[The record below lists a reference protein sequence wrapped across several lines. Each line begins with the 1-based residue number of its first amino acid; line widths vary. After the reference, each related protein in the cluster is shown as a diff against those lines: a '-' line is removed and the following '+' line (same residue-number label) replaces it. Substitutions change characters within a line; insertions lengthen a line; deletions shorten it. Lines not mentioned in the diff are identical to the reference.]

1 MKKFQFFL
9 LILILLIIHSS
20 RLLGQCSNCEQL
32 YINDPRQWWS
42 HTQAAIDDVSF
53 VIRPAG
59 KFYEVDLYMTYQAT
73 PFGFVSAYDTFE
85 VVHYFRLPKYA
96 SFTDSWL
103 WVEDTIMRADIL
115 ERSTAFNIYE
125 GIVNRRKDPSILYK
139 NYEDAYEFRI
149 FPLPGKKSRKVKL
162 TMLVAS
168 DENDAIELP
177 LSMFALSYPRP
188 EVKVS
193 VYKKDTPLTP
203 LISNGVNFVT
213 KVDGVEGE
221 YATASIPA
229 IKYSGN
235 GGTINSFTF
244 RLDQPKENIVLKT
257 AKASENSSFGY
268 YQICLDP
275 AQLLGIDTLEQKKV
289 VFVVDHH
296 TSNTYYNKQDVL
308 NALKGHIK
316 KIIKPK
322 DQFRILYNNL
332 NVKEVS
338 TDWLSLN
345 SVDLDQLIASISLGN
360 NSVLTSLLYKGYEYL
375 KNEDEG
381 ILMLMS
387 SDASVVQPSDAQSL
401 KDDLQANVG
410 ILRPTY
416 ALDYGNFGRH
426 NKGIYYIDTYYYGN
440 ELFYKV
446 LSSNTKG
453 AYFGISIYNGSYLLT
468 DALRVLQNGLSEA
481 RFDFVDYLLRPKEGI
496 CYDGYDV
503 TNGLRV
509 TKTGRFVGKTPFN
522 LEVVAL
528 YKDSLITAN
537 YILDAENDVQLTPIY
552 KQCHAM
558 SKITHLENGLVNS
571 ADKKDIVEISLDN
584 RVLSLYTAFLALE
597 PGVKPC
603 FDCEDDDGVLIGV
616 EEEEADGIALEAT
629 PNPFRNVLTIQLNGV
644 EDAGDVEKTELID
657 LTGRVATLD
666 LDWKRGDDGLTA
678 ELDGSDLQSGMYI
691 LRITVKGKVYILKVV
706 KA

>member
-1 MKKFQFFL
+1 MKKFQFLL
-9 LILILLIIHSS
+9 LIIILLVIHSS
-20 RLLGQCSNCEQL
+20 RLLGQCYNCEQL
-32 YINDPRQWWS
+32 FINDPRQWWS
-42 HTQAAIDDVSF
+42 HSQAAIEDVSF

-59 KFYEVDLYMTYQAT
+59 KFYEVDLYMTYRGN
-73 PFGFVSAYDTFE
+73 PFEYFSEYDTFE

-103 WVEDTIMRADIL
+103 WVEDTIMQADIL

-213 KVDGVEGE
+213 KVDGQEGE
-221 YATASIPA
+221 YATASISA
-229 IKYSGN
+229 NKYSGT
-235 GGTINSFTF
+235 GGAINSFTF
-244 RLDQPKENIVLKT
+244 RLDQPKENIILKT

-289 VFVVDHH
+289 VFIVDHH
-296 TSNTYYNKQDVL
+296 SSNTNYGKQDVL
-308 NALKGHIK
+308 NSLKGHIK

-322 DQFRILYNNL
+322 DRFRIIYNNL

-338 TDWLSLN
+338 TEWLSLN
-345 SVDLDQLIASISLGN
+345 NVDLDQLIASISLGN

-387 SDASVVQPSDAQSL
+387 SDASVFQPSDAQSL
-401 KDDLQANVG
+401 KDDLLSNVG
-410 ILRPTY
+410 VLRPTY
-416 ALDYGNFGRH
+416 ALDYGNYSKHARA
-426 NKGIYYIDTYYYGN
+426 IYYADSYYYGN
-440 ELFYKV
+440 ELFYKI

-453 AYFGISIYNGSYLLT
+453 TYFSVSLYNGSYLLA
-468 DALRVLQNGLSEA
+468 DALKVLQNGLSEA

-496 CYDGYDV
+496 CYDAYDV
-503 TNGLRV
+503 SNGLRS
-509 TKTGRFVGKTPFN
+509 TKTGRFIGKTPFN

-537 YILDAENDVQLTPIY
+537 YILDAENDTQLTPVY

-558 SKITHLENGLVNS
+558 SKILYLEGGLVS
-571 ADKKDIVEISLDN
+571 AADKTDAVEISLDN

-616 EEEEADGIALEAT
+616 DDEDATGIALTAT
-629 PNPFRNVLTIQLNGV
+629 PNPFRNVMTIQLKGV
-644 EDAGDVEKTELID
+644 EDDGDVERTELMD
-657 LTGRVATLD
+657 LTGRFITVD
-666 LDWKRGDDGLTA
+666 LDWRHGEDGLTA
-678 ELDGSDLQSGMYI
+678 ELDGSDLQSGMYM